1 VPDDLR
7 RLGKREA
14 YRLGALRT
22 QGVPQVSPP
31 RPFVPSFLPRH
42 RGPVSAWVLG
52 GLAGVAAIAGGA
64 SAGLWFV
71 PFIVGV
77 LAGFTMFLGRWRLRV
92 TLSAAG
98 AMAVA
103 GWGVPLGLAARSGKP
118 EGATARVVAA
128 LLGLPPHAAV
138 GVAVALLVAAIQALA
153 GAWLGVALAP
163 RALR

>member
-1 VPDDLR
+1 MPDELK
-7 RLGKREA
+7 RLGKREG
-14 YRLGALRT
+14 YRLGTLRT
-22 QGVPQVSPP
+22 QGVGQVAPP

-42 RGPVSAWVLG
+42 RGSLSAWVLG
-52 GLAGVAAIAGGA
+52 GLAGAAAIAGGA

-77 LAGFTMFLGRWRLRV
+77 LAGLAMHLGRWRLRA
-92 TLSAAG
+92 TLSAAA
-98 AMAVA
+98 AMAVV
-103 GWGVPLGLAARSGKP
+103 GWGVPLGLAARRGEP

-138 GVAVALLVAAIQALA
+138 GVAVTLLAGVVQALI
-153 GAWLGVALAP
+153 GAWLGVTLAP

>member
-1 VPDDLR
+1 MPDELR

-14 YRLGALRT
+14 YQLGSLRT
-22 QGVPQVSPP
+22 QGVAQPSPP

-52 GLAGVAAIAGGA
+52 GLAGAAAIAGGA

-71 PFIVGV
+71 PFIIGV
-77 LAGFTMFLGRWRLRV
+77 LAGFAMFLGRWRLRV
-92 TLSAAG
+92 TLPAAA

-103 GWGVPLGLAARSGKP
+103 GWGVPLGLAARSGRP
-118 EGATARVVAA
+118 EGATARVAAA
-128 LLGLPPHAAV
+128 LLGLPPHAAA
-138 GVAVALLVAAIQALA
+138 GIALTLLVGAVQALV
-153 GAWLGVALAP
+153 GAWLGIAVAP